1 MSFPLGNRRRVSA
14 TLPFSFLVAL
24 SFAVAAIAGGSK
36 SPYCNNPVQLA
47 MVKIWVDGD
56 EGEYLAGLTASFG
69 ATLPEE
75 KNKVPKLP
83 AVFSNPLN
91 GCSSSSSKLSGSAAL
106 SVRGDCDFVTKA
118 KVAQSGGA
126 QALLVINDKEEI
138 EQIDCSGD
146 VSPNIS
152 IPVVMVP
159 KSVRDDLTKTMANK
173 RVELLLYAPTRPIV
187 DISVVFLWA
196 MSVGTV
202 FTASLWQE
210 FGISEQTEKRL
221 NESSS
226 KVYHNLESSDAGTDS
241 DNDQETIDISVKG
254 AILFVILASVFLLLL
269 FFFMSSWFL
278 LVLTVLFCIGGVQ
291 GMHNIIMTP
300 VTRNCPQKTVRLPV
314 IGEVSVLSLGVFL
327 FCVIFAVAWAVHRRA
342 SYSWV
347 GQNILFMQRHPRLYF
362 FQFCVKF
369 LRAFSLCL
377 FLPHEWPMVNVWD
390 SSEGVPY
397 LRLGICMM
405 INVLQLARLP
415 NIKVAT
421 VLLCLAFFYDI
432 FWVFISPLIFQQSV
446 MIAVAKGKNTGG
458 EAIPMLLRVPRL
470 IDPWGGYNMIGFG
483 DILFPGLLI
492 TFTYRFDRE
501 SKKSMG
507 KGYFVWLMVGY
518 GFGLFLTYLGL
529 YLMNGNG
536 QPALLYLVPCTLVVL
551 AAIRGD
557 LKALWGYSSK
567 SSAMINPT
575 AEV

>member
-159 KSVRDDLTKTMANK
+159 KSVRDELTKTMANK

-226 KVYHNLESSDAGTDS
+226 KESSDAGTDS

-254 AILFVILASVFLLLL
+254 DAQYHYNSGNKCT
-269 FFFMSSWFL
+269 SRK
-278 LVLTVLFCIGGVQ
+278 C
-291 GMHNIIMTP
+291 
-300 VTRNCPQKTVRLPV
+300 RNCPQKTVRLPV
-314 IGEVSVLSLGVFL
+314 IGEVSILSLGVFL
-327 FCVIFAVAWAVHRRA
+327 LCVIFAVAWAVHRRA

-347 GQNILFMQRHPRLYF
+347 GQNI
-362 FQFCVKF
+362 
-369 LRAFSLCL
+369 
-377 FLPHEWPMVNVWD
+377 
-390 SSEGVPY
+390 
-397 LRLGICMM
+397 LGICMM

-458 EAIPMLLRVPRL
+458 ESIPMLLRVPRL

-518 GFGLFLTYLGL
+518 GFGWCGL
-529 YLMNGNG
+529 
-536 QPALLYLVPCTLVVL
+536 
-551 AAIRGD
+551 
-557 LKALWGYSSK
+557 
-567 SSAMINPT
+567 
-575 AEV
+575 

>member
-226 KVYHNLESSDAGTDS
+226 K
-241 DNDQETIDISVKG
+241 
-254 AILFVILASVFLLLL
+254 
-269 FFFMSSWFL
+269 
-278 LVLTVLFCIGGVQ
+278 

-300 VTRNCPQKTVRLPV
+300 VTRKCRNCPQKTVRLPV

-347 GQNILFMQRHPRLYF
+347 GQNI
-362 FQFCVKF
+362 
-369 LRAFSLCL
+369 
-377 FLPHEWPMVNVWD
+377 
-390 SSEGVPY
+390 
-397 LRLGICMM
+397 LGICMM

-536 QPALLYLVPCTLVVL
+536 QPALLYLVPCTLGVTVVL

>member
-24 SFAVAAIAGGSK
+24 SFVVAAIAGGSK

-126 QALLVINDKEEI
+126 QALLVVNDKEEI

-226 KVYHNLESSDAGTDS
+226 KESSDAGTDS

-300 VTRNCPQKTVRLPV
+300 CTSRKCRNYPQKTVRLPV
-314 IGEVSVLSLGVFL
+314 IGEVSILSLGVFL
-327 FCVIFAVAWAVHRRA
+327 LCVIFAVSWAVHRRA

-347 GQNILFMQRHPRLYF
+347 GQNI
-362 FQFCVKF
+362 
-369 LRAFSLCL
+369 
-377 FLPHEWPMVNVWD
+377 
-390 SSEGVPY
+390 
-397 LRLGICMM
+397 LGICMM

-458 EAIPMLLRVPRL
+458 ESIPMLLRVPRL

-536 QPALLYLVPCTLVVL
+536 QPALLYLVPCTLGVTVVL